1 MIERGGVSGLNTF
14 IADLVCV
21 CVQISSLQGQIIS
34 QEAAQQTQEKELNR
48 AKTDLYCLEQ
58 EEKQLEENLRAGKA
72 KLESILKLL
81 KTSQNEMD
89 EVGGHTL
96 SHSHTKDSSCDCS
109 SLSDCIRRCSL
120 ACFLCFC

>member
-1 MIERGGVSGLNTF
+1 M
-14 IADLVCV
+14 

-34 QEAAQQTQEKELNR
+34 QETAQQTQEKELNR

-96 SHSHTKDSSCDCS
+96 SLSHSHTKDSSCDCS

-120 ACFLCFC
+120 TCFVYVFVEMSLVA